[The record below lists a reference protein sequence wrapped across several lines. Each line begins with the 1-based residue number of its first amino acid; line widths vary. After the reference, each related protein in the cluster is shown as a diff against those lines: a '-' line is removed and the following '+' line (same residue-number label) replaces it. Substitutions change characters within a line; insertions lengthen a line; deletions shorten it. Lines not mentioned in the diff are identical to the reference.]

1 MSTAVIEKE
10 EAEIIKNLKI
20 KCNLQIDQLIAKD
33 RELKECQREIK
44 RLKENLKKDV
54 SGEVMNNEELHN
66 FVNEFVMVIK
76 AVLQQ
81 NAIVPYRYDGKEKSE
96 FVNVDSDEF
105 ERFVGLYSDMDVNKF
120 LKYGA
125 MFRLIGIGTA
135 GQKKAWV
142 GKTWCYKISKKMVEY
157 IGKDIPA
164 EEELAQ

>member
-10 EAEIIKNLKI
+10 EAEIVKNLKI

-33 RELKECQREIK
+33 RELKECRREIK

-54 SGEVMNNEELHN
+54 PDEGMDNEELHN
-66 FVNEFVMVIK
+66 FVNEFVTVIK
-76 AVLQQ
+76 AVIQQ

-96 FVNVDSDEF
+96 FVNVDCDEF
-105 ERFVGLYSDMDVNKF
+105 ERFIKLYSSMELNKF

-125 MFRLIGIGTA
+125 MFRLIGTGTA

-142 GKTWCYKISKKMVEY
+142 RKTWCYKISRKMVEY
-157 IGKDIPA
+157 IEKDIPT
-164 EEELAQ
+164 EEVLAQ